1 MPFLS
6 EDPGIRAENPV
17 FCCILAN
24 TYLSTIPGVS
34 GAGPTPGKTL
44 ITPILDA
51 ELIATGGITSMPA
64 RPDTPTG
71 CPTPASIT
79 RAMME
84 LTGIP
89 PFFVNAG
96 LSGKPTVPCID
107 AGGEPGKDPRVED
120 SVPGAEALF
129 KAGKSIGRQFG
140 RYSDLLVL
148 GECVPGG
155 TTTALCTLRALGYD
169 AKVSSSYVT
178 NPVAIKE
185 EICRA
190 AISRLLTTGASG
202 PIAICRSV
210 GDPMFPV
217 ALGIS
222 AGYGGTLVLAG
233 GTQMLTVAALAKAR
247 GLPVPAVATTVFVRD
262 DKTANF
268 CGIAGAVGAR
278 AIFVDPGFDRI
289 GHPGLARY
297 CMGEVKEG
305 MGAGGAMLLASIMGH
320 SPESIRDAIYRTVS
334 GYS

>member
-24 TYLSTIPGVS
+24 TLLSTIPGVS
-34 GAGPTPGKTL
+34 GAGPSPEKTL
-44 ITPILDA
+44 LTPVLDS
-51 ELIATGGITSMPA
+51 ELIANGRITSMPV

-96 LSGKPTVPCID
+96 LSGRPTVPCID
-107 AGGEPGKDPRVED
+107 AGGAPGRDPRVED
-120 SVPGAEALF
+120 AVPDAKALF
-129 KAGKSIGRQFG
+129 EAGKSIGKQFG

-155 TTTALCTLRALGYD
+155 TTTALCVLRALGYD
-169 AKVSSSYVT
+169 ARVSSSYVT

-185 EICRA
+185 EICRTA
-190 AISRLLTTGASG
+190 VGRLPATGARG
-202 PIAICRSV
+202 PLDICRGV

-222 AGYGGTLVLAG
+222 SGYGGTLVLAG
-233 GTQMLTVAALAKAR
+233 GTQMLTVAALSKAA

-268 CGIAGAVGAR
+268 CGIAGIIGAR
-278 AIFVDPGFDRI
+278 AIFVDPGFERI

-297 CMGEVKEG
+297 CIGEVKEG

-334 GYS
+334 VYS